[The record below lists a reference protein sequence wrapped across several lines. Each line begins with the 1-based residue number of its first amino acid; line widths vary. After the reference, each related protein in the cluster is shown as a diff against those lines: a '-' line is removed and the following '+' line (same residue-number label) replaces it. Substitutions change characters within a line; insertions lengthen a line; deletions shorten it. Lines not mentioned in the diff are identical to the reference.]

1 MLDSGMLCRLFRSPD
16 VYTPSSDDFSKP
28 EDVQKFIDAAVSSP
42 HFYILGRNPKT
53 EAYIF
58 APNHNFATFQAHI
71 GIRKDHRDGSIPERC
86 AEASKWMFENTTCR
100 TIIGFVREDNTGP
113 LLRAERYAPILI
125 KMVNLLARLGRVRVI
140 LERVGLERVV
150 VQQVRLFGQF
160 FDHAGTC
167 CC

>member
-28 EDVQKFIDAAVSSP
+28 EDVQKFVDAAVSSQ
-42 HFYILGRNPKT
+42 HFYILGRNPKA

-71 GIRKDHRDGSIPERC
+71 GIRKDHRDGSIPKKC

-100 TIIGFVREDNTGP
+100 TIIGFVREDNTGARSV
-113 LLRAERYAPILI
+113 LAQLGAKRQGKLTGSSLFNGKLVDELI
-125 KMVNLLARLGRVRVI
+125 YQLTKDDFNAVWGDTLG
-140 LERVGLERVV
+140 VV
-150 VQQVRLFGQF
+150 
-160 FDHAGTC
+160 
-167 CC
+167 